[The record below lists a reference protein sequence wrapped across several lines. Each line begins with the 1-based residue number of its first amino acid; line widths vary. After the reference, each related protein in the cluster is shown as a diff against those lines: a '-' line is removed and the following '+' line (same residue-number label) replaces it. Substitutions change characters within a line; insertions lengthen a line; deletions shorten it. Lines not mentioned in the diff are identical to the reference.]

1 MLKLA
6 AVLVAALIAVP
17 TLAQEE
23 DVAGD
28 YASQIA
34 PGTPLDIPPGIYAY
48 SAQKLD
54 AFFAAT
60 KGARTIYADVLAADI
75 RAGKPQLIVDTR
87 APTDFAKAHVPGAVN
102 IPLETLFRPENL
114 AQLPTDGT
122 RIVIVC
128 HTGHTASMALGGL
141 VALGY
146 NPYVLRFAMM
156 GWNATSTQ
164 KIWSATA
171 SQAIYGLPDNL
182 KPPQQ

>member
-6 AVLVAALIAVP
+6 AVLAAVVLAFP
-17 TLAQEE
+17 ALAQED

-48 SAQKLD
+48 SAQKLAD
-54 AFFAAT
+54 FFAAT

-75 RAGKPQLIVDTR
+75 RAGKPQMIVDTR
-87 APTDFAKAHVPGAVN
+87 PTTDYAAGHVPGAVN
-102 IPLETLFRPENL
+102 IPLDTLFRPENL
-114 AQLPTDGT
+114 ARLPTDGT
-122 RIVIVC
+122 RVVIVC

-164 KIWSATA
+164 RIWSASAPQT
-171 SQAIYGLPDNL
+171 IYGLPDNL
-182 KPPQQ
+182 KPPPQ